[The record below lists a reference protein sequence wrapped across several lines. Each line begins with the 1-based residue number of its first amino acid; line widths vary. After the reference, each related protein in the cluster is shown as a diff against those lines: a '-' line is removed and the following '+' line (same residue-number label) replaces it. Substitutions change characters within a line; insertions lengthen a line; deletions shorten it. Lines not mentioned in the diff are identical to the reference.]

1 MSDHLS
7 SLALSALADGELAGE
22 ELSSVTEHLQGC
34 HACTS
39 HALSQSLLKMSI
51 ARAGRR
57 YVPPQDMR
65 ERMQHLISSEQE
77 ESNRGTGQTTGG
89 AVPLR
94 SAAVRPSRTAGWL
107 GWAMAAAL
115 LVSAAGVAVIERNE
129 RRVET
134 ASVDRSGFLTEVS
147 DQHIAT
153 LAANLPPQVLSSDR
167 HTVKPWFQ
175 GKIPFSFNL
184 PDGLPE
190 DTRLEGANLTYLHNR
205 PVAQLLYS
213 IGKHRVSIFVQQRS
227 EGAQTPKPV
236 MAHAG
241 FHMASFS
248 SAELDVI
255 AVSDVDPARLAG
267 LTGLIQR
274 VQVGAQEPK

>member
-7 SLALSALADGELAGE
+7 SLTLSALADGELADE

-39 HALSQSLLKMSI
+39 HALSQSLLKVST

-65 ERMQHLISSEQE
+65 ERMEHLILSVQE
-77 ESNRGTGQTTGG
+77 ESNRGMGQATSGE
-89 AVPLR
+89 VSLR
-94 SAAVRPSRTAGWL
+94 PSAERPSRSAGWL

-115 LVSAAGVAVIERNE
+115 LVSVTGLAVFEKNE
-129 RRVET
+129 RRVQT
-134 ASVDRSGFLTEVS
+134 ASVDRTAFLTEVS

-184 PDGLPE
+184 PDNLPE
-190 DTRLEGANLTYLHNR
+190 DTKLEGANLTYLHNR

-213 IGKHRVSIFVQQRS
+213 IGRHRVSVFAVGVGLGGLFGRCRSAARGSVSFVRTFVKLH
-227 EGAQTPKPV
+227 GRAQYGRRIRP
-236 MAHAG
+236 
-241 FHMASFS
+241 
-248 SAELDVI
+248 L
-255 AVSDVDPARLAG
+255 R
-267 LTGLIQR
+267 
-274 VQVGAQEPK
+274 